1 MELLD
6 NKQIREFSNLELLA
20 KQVVEGFI
28 IGLHKS
34 PFHGFSVEFAEH
46 RLYNPGESTKN
57 IDWKV
62 FARTERL
69 YTKKYEEETNLRC
82 QIVIDA
88 SSSMYFPEVNAKSED
103 HTNKL
108 RFSSL
113 AAAALMNLLQ
123 RQRDAFGLSIFDDE
137 VRTQTRC
144 KSSTSHYRLLLTFL
158 DKLINNPTMDKG
170 TSAAQSLHQIADS
183 IHRRSLVVIFS
194 DMFEHMEDGGKDL
207 FNALQHLKH
216 NKHEVI
222 LFHTVDKAK
231 EIDFDFANRP
241 YQFIDMET
249 GEKIKLQSNQV
260 KDQYIKQITEFTE
273 SLKLKCMQY
282 KIDFIEADINQGFAT
297 VLNAY
302 LVKRAKMRI

>member
-1 MELLD
+1 M
-6 NKQIREFSNLELLA
+6 
-20 KQVVEGFI
+20 
-28 IGLHKS
+28 
-34 PFHGFSVEFAEH
+34 AEKIS
-46 RLYNPGESTKN
+46 LTPYN
-57 IDWKV
+57 I
-62 FARTERL
+62 
-69 YTKKYEEETNLRC
+69 
-82 QIVIDA
+82 
-88 SSSMYFPEVNAKSED
+88 
-103 HTNKL
+103 
-108 RFSSL
+108 
-113 AAAALMNLLQ
+113 
-123 RQRDAFGLSIFDDE
+123 
-137 VRTQTRC
+137 
-144 KSSTSHYRLLLTFL
+144 
-158 DKLINNPTMDKG
+158 
-170 TSAAQSLHQIADS
+170 
-183 IHRRSLVVIFS
+183 
-194 DMFEHMEDGGKDL
+194 
-207 FNALQHLKH
+207 LKH

>member
-6 NKQIREFSNLELLA
+6 NQQVREFSNIELLA

-62 FARTERL
+62 FARTEKL
-69 YTKKYEEETNLRC
+69 FTKKYEEETNLRC

-88 SSSMYFPEVNAKSED
+88 SSSMYFPEVNITSDD
-103 HTNKL
+103 HINKL
-108 RFSSL
+108 RFSAL

-123 RQRDAFGLSIFDDE
+123 RQRDAFGLSIFDSE
-137 VRTQTRC
+137 VQTLTRC

-158 DKLINNPTMDKG
+158 DKLIKNPTMDKG

-194 DMFEHMEDGGKDL
+194 DMFEHMEDGGQDL

-216 NKHEVI
+216 NKHEVV
-222 LFHTVDKAK
+222 LFHTVDKSK
-231 EIDFDFANRP
+231 EIEFDFANRP
-241 YQFIDMET
+241 YQFIDMES

-260 KDQYIKQITEFTE
+260 KDQYIKQVTEFTE

-282 KIDFIEADINQGFAT
+282 KIDFVEADINRGFAT

-302 LVKRAKMRI
+302 LVKRSKMRV